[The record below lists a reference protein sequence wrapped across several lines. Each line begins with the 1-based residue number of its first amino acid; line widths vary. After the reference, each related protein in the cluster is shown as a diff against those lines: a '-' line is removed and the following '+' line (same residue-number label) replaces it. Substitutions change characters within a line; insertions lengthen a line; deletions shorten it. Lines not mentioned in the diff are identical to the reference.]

1 MLVEGSAL
9 QASPLYK
16 NVLAKDSIQAE
27 QKADKSENKKEAK
40 KADAK
45 KTEKKISEYQKLI
58 KKGGSKQEGLFTV
71 RHIENKWYYEIPN
84 EKLGKLLL
92 AVTRFTAVPSGFQYN
107 VGEEVNEN
115 VIYFEKRDE
124 RPFGFV
130 LIPTIV

>member
-71 RHIENKWYYEIPN
+71 QSIQTARS
-84 EKLGKLLL
+84 LLL
-92 AVTRFTAVPSGFQYN
+92 NS
-107 VGEEVNEN
+107 
-115 VIYFEKRDE
+115 K
-124 RPFGFV
+124 
-130 LIPTIV
+130 